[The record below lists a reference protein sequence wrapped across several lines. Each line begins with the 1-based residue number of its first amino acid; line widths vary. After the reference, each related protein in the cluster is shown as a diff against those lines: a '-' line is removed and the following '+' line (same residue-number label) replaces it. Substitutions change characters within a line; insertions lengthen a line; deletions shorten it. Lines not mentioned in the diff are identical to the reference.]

1 MYWLEILVLFSLLLE
16 VNCSLYTDFNIR
28 NAVTALTSSAM
39 TSDLIIRP
47 EFTSLLKWEDKC
59 IYLLSLL

>member
-16 VNCSLYTDFNIR
+16 INCSLYTDFNIR

-47 EFTSLLKWEDKC
+47 EFTYLLK
-59 IYLLSLL
+59 